1 MTAHDTRN
9 ATYILV
15 AVIVCSALAALIKGS
30 QLLHRR
36 CASSEVVCRCIF
48 CSTEDTATLADGS
61 SPSDVAVELER
72 ADTERVFDT
81 HRREWSPMRSLQ
93 DLAAL

>member
-1 MTAHDTRN
+1 M
-9 ATYILV
+9 YILFAVV
-15 AVIVCSALAALIKGS
+15 ACTVAATLIKGL
-30 QLLHRR
+30 QMLYRR
-36 CASSEVVCRCIF
+36 CAPS
-48 CSTEDTATLADGS
+48 DTATLADGS

-72 ADTERVFDT
+72 VDAERVFEN